1 MGWLVNNY
9 IVRGIANFFL
19 GTGLIISQVAGD
31 PELSAYKNLDF
42 NKFTISSEDGVTIV
56 GTHIRSGRDCPAV
69 ANRSGPPRRTVT
81 QTFRSAVIII
91 VHGICC
97 FRKYPQILALAK
109 DISSKYDVITID
121 MRGHGESSGEWTGGT
136 KERTDI
142 RIAIDYAKWL
152 GYEKIGLIGFSAGG
166 IASIGEEA
174 RSPALDAMVLVSML
188 SSPDKVKSGGGGLLC
203 TNSVAIQAI
212 GKVLV
217 LPMGARLGL
226 PIKVAS
232 PLSVVD
238 KINCPVLFIHGKN
251 DWVIES
257 KQSQI
262 LYNLANEPKK
272 ILILNS
278 AEHAEALYWDK
289 TKEFYSAV
297 MDWFGKE
304 LDD

>member
-1 MGWLVNNY
+1 
-9 IVRGIANFFL
+9 
-19 GTGLIISQVAGD
+19 
-31 PELSAYKNLDF
+31 
-42 NKFTISSEDGVTIV
+42 
-56 GTHIRSGRDCPAV
+56 
-69 ANRSGPPRRTVT
+69 
-81 QTFRSAVIII
+81 
-91 VHGICC
+91 
-97 FRKYPQILALAK
+97 
-109 DISSKYDVITID
+109 
-121 MRGHGESSGEWTGGT
+121 
-136 KERTDI
+136 
-142 RIAIDYAKWL
+142 
-152 GYEKIGLIGFSAGG
+152 
-166 IASIGEEA
+166 
-174 RSPALDAMVLVSML
+174 
-188 SSPDKVKSGGGGLLC
+188 
-203 TNSVAIQAI
+203 
-212 GKVLV
+212 
-217 LPMGARLGL
+217 MGARLGL